1 MSDGYGN
8 TSRNVF
14 AFFDPDTSSWKTS
27 TPSLFPGE
35 TDDGGDRHRSKRSL
49 VTWPRS
55 GMTRAGE
62 ACELRTWAPATDE
75 SASSSLLPTP
85 CAKEP
90 GGTVEQYHERL
101 RKFRPGTPTFTPLTM
116 LVQLLPTPAARD
128 WKDSIGFVAHPEKSH
143 LTHTIKDLLP
153 TPNASDDRRGRGSMT
168 APRNGSFKPGLTL
181 TDWAE
186 QQSGDR
192 TPPLSLD
199 GSRPVVDVPLPPW
212 TDGDSSPPSSSNG

>member
-1 MSDGYGN
+1 MADGYGN

-75 SASSSLLPTP
+75 NVSSSLLPTP
-85 CAKEP
+85 CPAEP

-101 RKFRPGTPTFTPLTM
+101 RKSRPGTPTFTPLAM
-116 LVQLLPTPAARD
+116 LVQLLA
-128 WKDSIGFVAHPEKSH
+128 
-143 LTHTIKDLLP
+143 
-153 TPNASDDRRGRGSMT
+153 T
-168 APRNGSFKPGLTL
+168 A
-181 TDWAE
+181 DQA
-186 QQSGDR
+186 GDA
-192 TPPLSLD
+192 TPPLSPN
-199 GSRPVVDVPLPPW
+199 GNRPVVDVPLPPW